1 MMTVFDGQ
9 AMRDDIVVR
18 MLGSD
23 TDLETSRYLDR
34 LVELATLEE
43 AEHQFLIDPFDR
55 SVALVLQLFQSSDLD
70 PWDVDLSSFLE
81 MFNERIKES
90 ENIDLPTCG
99 RLVRMAWC
107 ILRGQASTLL
117 ERQEHAFDFEEEEVW
132 DFDGGWESEF
142 DDAAFNFSHGV
153 LTGAADEALPQMF
166 EGRIHRDESRP
177 VTLGEL
183 LMRLQDAGRLAAEQR
198 LREEIAKERRE
209 ANTRARER
217 FSGSLH
223 IEDLEGD
230 LQRTWESLKIRSRG
244 AGKPISLG
252 DLVED
257 ISSKSVESGIPK
269 EEAEAEAQVTAL
281 VSALFLTNRG
291 YVDLNQENGRN
302 GKITL
307 KDLWTGD
314 EDFSTLSQKLHP
326 KPMVAEAVTDV

>member
-9 AMRDDIVVR
+9 AMRDDIVAR

-23 TDLETSRYLDR
+23 TNLETSRYLDR

-70 PWDVDLSSFLE
+70 PWDVDLTSFLE

-183 LMRLQDAGRLAAEQR
+183 LMGLQDAGRLAAEQR

-230 LQRTWESLKIRSRG
+230 LQRTWESLKIRSKG

>member
-1 MMTVFDGQ
+1 MAVFDGK
-9 AMRDDIVVR
+9 ALRDDIVET
-18 MLGSD
+18 MLGGE
-23 TDLETSRYLDR
+23 TDLETSMYLDR
-34 LVELATLEE
+34 LVELATLEQ

-70 PWDVDLSSFLE
+70 PWDVDLSSFLV

-117 ERQEHAFDFEEEEVW
+117 ERQERAFDFEEEDVW
-132 DFDGGWESEF
+132 EFDGGWESEF
-142 DDAAFNFSHGV
+142 DDADYNFSVGV

-183 LMRLQDAGRLAAEQR
+183 LLGLQDAGRLAAEQR

-209 ANTRARER
+209 ANARARER

-223 IEDLEGD
+223 VEDLEGD
-230 LQRTWESLKIRSRG
+230 LQRTWESLKARSKG
-244 AGKPISLG
+244 AGKPIVLQ
-252 DLVED
+252 DLVHD
-257 ISSKSVESGIPK
+257 ISSKSMESGIDK

-291 YVDLNQENGRN
+291 YVDLKQEKGRN

-307 KDLWTGD
+307 KDLWTKED
-314 EDFSTLSQKLHP
+314 DFSLLSEKLHP
-326 KPMVAEAVTDV
+326 KTMTMEAVKDV

>member
-1 MMTVFDGQ
+1 MAVFDGK
-9 AMRDDIVVR
+9 ALRDDIVET
-18 MLGSD
+18 MLGGEI
-23 TDLETSRYLDR
+23 DLETSRYLDR
-34 LVELATLEE
+34 LVELATLEQ

-70 PWDVDLSSFLE
+70 PWDVDLSSFLV

-99 RLVRMAWC
+99 RLVRMTWC

-117 ERQEHAFDFEEEEVW
+117 ERQERAFDFEEEDVW
-132 DFDGGWESEF
+132 EFDGGWESEF
-142 DDAAFNFSHGV
+142 DDADYNFSVGV

-177 VTLGEL
+177 VTLGEIL
-183 LMRLQDAGRLAAEQR
+183 LGLQDAGRLAAEQR

-209 ANTRARER
+209 ANARARER

-223 IEDLEGD
+223 VEDLEGD
-230 LQRTWESLKIRSRG
+230 LQRTWESLKVRSKG
-244 AGKPISLG
+244 AGKPIVLQ
-252 DLVED
+252 DLVHD
-257 ISSKSVESGIPK
+257 ISSKSMESGIDK

-291 YVDLNQENGRN
+291 YVDLNQEKGRN

-307 KDLWTGD
+307 KDLWTKED
-314 EDFSTLSQKLHP
+314 DFSVLSQKLHP
-326 KPMVAEAVTDV
+326 NKITMEAVTDV

>member
-1 MMTVFDGQ
+1 MAVFDGK
-9 AMRDDIVVR
+9 ALRDDIVET
-18 MLGSD
+18 MLGGE

-34 LVELATLEE
+34 LVELATLEQ

-70 PWDVDLSSFLE
+70 PWDVDLSSFLV

-99 RLVRMAWC
+99 RLVRMTWC

-117 ERQEHAFDFEEEEVW
+117 ERQERAFDFEEEDVW
-132 DFDGGWESEF
+132 EFDGGWESEF
-142 DDAAFNFSHGV
+142 DDVDYNFSVGV

-183 LMRLQDAGRLAAEQR
+183 LLGLQDAGRLAAEQR

-209 ANTRARER
+209 ANARARER

-223 IEDLEGD
+223 VEDLEGD
-230 LQRTWESLKIRSRG
+230 LQRTWESLKARSKG
-244 AGKPISLG
+244 AGKPIVLQ
-252 DLVED
+252 DLVHD
-257 ISSKSVESGIPK
+257 ISSKSMESGIDK

-291 YVDLNQENGRN
+291 YVDLKQEKGRN

-307 KDLWTGD
+307 KDLWTKED
-314 EDFSTLSQKLHP
+314 DFSLLSEKLHP
-326 KPMVAEAVTDV
+326 KTMTMEAVKDV